1 MTGGRVSAMD
11 HSYVEEHDLA
21 ESYLAGRLSDGERD
35 AFEAHYFDCATCL
48 ERLETAEDFREGM
61 LRVAAEDT
69 ARAQVGLLAGLALLS
84 RGRRMALGAFLL
96 LLVALPL
103 GLLVARNRLLDR
115 QLVEA
120 RAARVMAQTP
130 APAPAPAGGE
140 PRIASL
146 EARLRSLQQAG
157 TVDRRRLEE
166 ELAKERQAR
175 TAVES
180 EAAAPRVNVP
190 IFLLA
195 AVRGGEEGRESVN
208 RIPLSAASGPV
219 ILTLELATIDYPS
232 YRASLRTGDGKEV
245 WQARGLRPDSR
256 DTLVLLLPSRM
267 LRPGSYRLG
276 IEGARSDGRGFA
288 VAAYPFQVVRHP

>member
-1 MTGGRVSAMD
+1 MN
-11 HSYVEEHDLA
+11 HSDVEEHGLA
-21 ESYLAGRLSDGERD
+21 ESYLAGRLSDSERD
-35 AFEAHYFDCATCL
+35 AFEAHYFDCAACL
-48 ERLETAEDFREGM
+48 ERLETAEGFREGM

-84 RGRRMALGAFLL
+84 RGRRIALGGFLL

-103 GLLVARNRLLDR
+103 GLLVARDRSLDR
-115 QLVEA
+115 QLAEA
-120 RAARVMAQTP
+120 RAARVT
-130 APAPAPAGGE
+130 APAPVPTGGE
-140 PRIASL
+140 QRIASL

-157 TVDRRRLEE
+157 AVDRRRLEE
-166 ELAKERQAR
+166 ELAKERQDRA
-175 TAVES
+175 AVES
-180 EAAAPRVNVP
+180 EVAVPRVNVP

-195 AVRGGEEGRESVN
+195 AVRGGEQEGRGSVN

-232 YRASLRTGDGKEV
+232 YSASLRTGDGKEV

-276 IEGARSDGRGFA
+276 IEGERGNGKGFA

>member
-1 MTGGRVSAMD
+1 MKGGRMTAMD
-11 HSYVEEHDLA
+11 HSYAEEHDLA
-21 ESYLAGRLSDGERD
+21 ESYLAGRLSDSERD
-35 AFEAHYFDCATCL
+35 AFEAHYFDCAACL

-61 LRVAAEDT
+61 LRMAAEDT

-84 RGRRMALGAFLL
+84 RGRRIALGAFLL

-103 GLLVARNRLLDR
+103 GLLVARNRSLDR
-115 QLVEA
+115 QLAEA
-120 RAARVMAQTP
+120 RAARVT

-140 PRIASL
+140 QRIASL

-157 TVDRRRLEE
+157 AVDRRRLEE

-190 IFLLA
+190 VFLLA
-195 AVRGGEEGRESVN
+195 AVRGGEEGREPVN

-219 ILTLELATIDYPS
+219 ILTLELATVDYPS
-232 YRASLRTGDGKEV
+232 YGASLRTGDGKEV

-267 LRPGSYRLG
+267 LRPGSYRLA
-276 IEGARSDGRGFA
+276 IEGARGDGREFA

>member
-1 MTGGRVSAMD
+1 MKGGRMTAMD
-11 HSYVEEHDLA
+11 HSYAEEHDLA

-84 RGRRMALGAFLL
+84 RGRRIALGGFLL

-103 GLLVARNRLLDR
+103 GLLVTRDRLLER
-115 QLVEA
+115 QLAEA
-120 RAARVMAQTP
+120 RAARVT
-130 APAPAPAGGE
+130 APAPAGGE
-140 PRIASL
+140 QRIASL

-157 TVDRRRLEE
+157 TADRRRLEE

-175 TAVES
+175 AAVES
-180 EAAAPRVNVP
+180 EVAAPRVNVP

-195 AVRGGEEGRESVN
+195 AVRGGEEEGRGPVN

-219 ILTLELATIDYPS
+219 ILTLELATVDYPS
-232 YRASLRTGDGKEV
+232 YKASLRTGDGKEV

-276 IEGARSDGRGFA
+276 IEGARGDGKGFA
-288 VAAYPFQVVRHP
+288 VADYPFQVVQHP

>member
-1 MTGGRVSAMD
+1 MD
-11 HSYVEEHDLA
+11 HSYVEEQGLA
-21 ESYLAGRLSDGERD
+21 EAYLAGRLSDGERD
-35 AFEAHYFDCATCL
+35 AFEAHDFDCATCL

-69 ARAQVGLLAGLALLS
+69 ARAQVGLLAVLALLS
-84 RGRRMALGAFLL
+84 RGRRIALGGFLL

-103 GLLVARNRLLDR
+103 GLLVARDR
-115 QLVEA
+115 SLERKTAEA
-120 RAARVMAQTP
+120 RAARVTV
-130 APAPAPAGGE
+130 PAPAGGE
-140 PRIASL
+140 QRIASL

-157 TVDRRRLEE
+157 AVDRRRLEE

-175 TAVES
+175 AAIES

-195 AVRGGEEGRESVN
+195 AARGGEQEGRGPVN
-208 RIPLSAASGPV
+208 RIPLSVASGPV
-219 ILTLELATIDYPS
+219 ILTLELATVDYPS
-232 YRASLRTGDGKEV
+232 YRASLRTGDGEEV

-276 IEGARSDGRGFA
+276 IEGARGDGRGFA
-288 VAAYPFQVVRHP
+288 VASYPFQVVRHP

>member
-103 GLLVARNRLLDR
+103 GLLVARNRFLDR
-115 QLVEA
+115 QLAEA
-120 RAARVMAQTP
+120 RTARVT
-130 APAPAPAGGE
+130 APAPAGGE

-166 ELAKERQAR
+166 ELARERQAR
-175 TAVES
+175 AAVES
-180 EAAAPRVNVP
+180 EVAAPRVNVP

-276 IEGARSDGRGFA
+276 IEGARGDGKGFA